1 MFSISPDV
9 RADAGRQALAL
20 PDLPV
25 SLRARHLARLAYNL
39 LAAGRPQEARA
50 MLPEARAATAAS
62 ADAGAAFTLELAEG
76 GLEYVDGRFIR
87 SLELIESAIRLGL
100 LAGED
105 ARERMATQWRCGALA
120 VLDRLDEALQVAVDR
135 SAAALRDRQAW
146 ALHVFEIWRGRELL
160 QMGRLQDAAAV
171 LEGRFK
177 PEDARL
183 VVGVGDAAGVVA
195 LGRAALHTGDAR
207 HSREAAE
214 IAQAMLDQSAPAV
227 RRHAAW
233 LLALQAMAD
242 GDPASAHEG
251 LCALGEEERKSILPR
266 FAMDL
271 TDEAHLV
278 RIAVAAEDL
287 ELAESAVI
295 AAERRAELNP
305 DVYSATATASQPRGL
320 LTGSLAELAKAVA
333 LFDESTRPLALAA
346 SLEDL
351 GTAHVAHGS
360 TEQGIAALD
369 RALVVFAQ
377 AGAVRDAGRVR
388 RRLRALGVRRRV
400 VLPDRPGTWWKAMTD
415 SELAVARLVAQ
426 GHTNREVAERL
437 FVSPHTVNTHLRQVL
452 ANLDVNSRVDL
463 TRLTVE
469 EDARVSADT

>member
-1 MFSISPDV
+1 
-9 RADAGRQALAL
+9 
-20 PDLPV
+20 
-25 SLRARHLARLAYNL
+25 
-39 LAAGRPQEARA
+39 

-120 VLDRLDEALQVAVDR
+120 VLDRLDEALQVAVDG

-146 ALHVFEIWRGRELL
+146 ALHVFETWRGRELL

-171 LEGRFK
+171 LDGRFK
-177 PEDARL
+177 PEDAGL

-207 HSREAAE
+207 HSREAGE

-242 GDPASAHEG
+242 GDPASAHQR